1 MQAKSTSKI
10 RKTLPSA
17 SSADRVPPQALDVE
31 RTILGSMLIDS
42 VAVDAALE
50 VLNEDSFYS
59 EAHSKIFICAQE
71 LSAVGV
77 PVDIVT
83 VSEKLRQKGWIEDV
97 GAEAYLS
104 ELAENVATAGNV
116 QHYASIVH
124 EKAVLRQLISAAAD
138 ITTDCFSSD
147 REAQEVLDTAEAK
160 IFSISESRVKNRP
173 DHIKQ
178 LLPDTFKRI
187 ETYEGAKGVTGIP
200 TGFAKLDE
208 MTAGFQ
214 NSDLIIVGGR
224 PSMGKTS
231 LCLSMAL
238 HAAVKAGR
246 PTAIFSLEMSKDQIA
261 ERLLCAEA
269 RVNMHALRS
278 GMLPKR
284 DYPRLS
290 IAAGPLSAAPIYI
303 DDTPGIT
310 VLELRAKARRLKAQ
324 HGLALVIVDY
334 LQLMNPSVKTEST
347 QQDIS
352 QISRS
357 LKGVAK
363 ELNLPVVALSQ
374 LSRAVEQRSG
384 DHRPQLSDLRDS
396 GAIEQDADIVM
407 FVYREEKYNTDSEDS
422 RGKAEIIIGKQ
433 RNGPVGKVDVAF
445 FSDYARFA
453 DISEMAKMPG
463 APEMAEGG
471 F

>member
-1 MQAKSTSKI
+1 MQTKNTSKI
-10 RKTLPSA
+10 KKPLPTA
-17 SSADRVPPQALDVE
+17 PSADRVPPQALDVE

-42 VAVDAALE
+42 GAVDAALE
-50 VLNEDSFYS
+50 VLNEESFYS
-59 EAHSKIFICAQE
+59 DANSKIFVCAQE
-71 LSAVGV
+71 LSAVGT
-77 PVDIVT
+77 PVDIIT
-83 VSEKLRQKGWIEDV
+83 ISEKLRQKGWMEEV
-97 GAEAYLS
+97 GAEVYLS
-104 ELAENVATAGNV
+104 ELAGNVATAGNI

-147 REAQEVLDTAEAK
+147 RDAQEVLDSAESQ

-173 DHIKQ
+173 DHINQ
-178 LLPDTFKRI
+178 LLPRTFERI
-187 ETYEGAKGVTGIP
+187 KTYEDAGGVTGIP
-200 TGFAKLDE
+200 TGFTKLDE

-246 PTAIFSLEMSKDQIA
+246 STAIFSLEMSKDQIA

-290 IAAGPLSAAPIYI
+290 IAAGPLSSAPLYI

-324 HGLALVIVDY
+324 HGLALIIVDY
-334 LQLMNPSVKTEST
+334 LQLMSPGVKTESM

-363 ELNLPVVALSQ
+363 ELDVPVVALSQ
-374 LSRAVEQRSG
+374 LSRGVEQRT
-384 DHRPQLSDLRDS
+384 DHRPLLSDLRES
-396 GAIEQDADIVM
+396 GAIEQDADIVL
-407 FVYREEKYNTDSEDS
+407 FVYRDEVYNKDSEDNK
-422 RGKAEIIIGKQ
+422 GKAEIIIGKQ
-433 RNGPVGKVDVAF
+433 RNGPIGTVEAAF
-445 FSDYARFA
+445 FRDYARFG
-453 DISEMAKMPG
+453 DISEVAKMPG
-463 APEMAEGG
+463 APEMDEGD